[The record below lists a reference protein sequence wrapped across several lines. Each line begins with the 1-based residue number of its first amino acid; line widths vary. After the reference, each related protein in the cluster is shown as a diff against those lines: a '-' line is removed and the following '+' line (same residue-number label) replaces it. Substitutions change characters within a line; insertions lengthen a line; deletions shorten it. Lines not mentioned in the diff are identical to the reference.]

1 MVGLSKQ
8 GKLYC
13 GASLIS
19 HNFVMTAAHC
29 VNGIEAQ
36 EIRVYLG
43 GHNIT
48 QDYTD
53 VRRVRTIHAHE
64 NFDIITFDND
74 IALLQLDRSVRFG
87 PTVQPGCL
95 PDGSVTDYA
104 GAMTIIA
111 GWGRVGEKKPTSP
124 LLRALIVPVWS
135 QEQCYQSD
143 YGQKRITT
151 NMMCAGYH
159 DGQKD
164 ACQVSHTL

>member
-1 MVGLSKQ
+1 
-8 GKLYC
+8 
-13 GASLIS
+13 
-19 HNFVMTAAHC
+19 MTAAHC

-74 IALLQLDRSVRFG
+74 IALLQLDRPVRFG

-95 PDGSVTDYA
+95 PDGSVTDYSMYYDLKDTLYFLQL
-104 GAMTIIA
+104 GFYPFSP
-111 GWGRVGEKKPTSP
+111 EK
-124 LLRALIVPVWS
+124 LAL
-135 QEQCYQSD
+135 
-143 YGQKRITT
+143 
-151 NMMCAGYH
+151 
-159 DGQKD
+159 
-164 ACQVSHTL
+164 